1 MAKLSKAELAK
12 REDVIQKMKKNKR
25 SLVKRYGPDA
35 EKVMYGRATN
45 IAKKVAESEME
56 KSNLKELVR
65 AALMNEKA
73 GFSKEY
79 DDNPA
84 LKGGQKNL
92 PDGLQKA
99 IIAKSANEDLDLGH
113 EDNEPHMIKG
123 ELYRIGKYAMELY
136 NMVDQFEGEGEVDFP
151 AWWQAKITTAKNMV
165 SSAKH
170 YLEFELKEPEIDA
183 MVSVA
188 TGEDIIPNTPSVPL
202 EDEIEEGNL
211 GHNELASL
219 EPEGRFWIV
228 TYRTMDGKKEKVF
241 TDEDEARAFM
251 NTTLEEGLLTEGAGS
266 ALLLLLMV
274 LKGSTGAGLV
284 ASPIAGLVE
293 YFFHELP
300 EKRLKAK
307 MLKLFKDPSKRQ
319 EVLDMA
325 KEVESYLSPGQQ
337 RYLKGLVNSIGTKK
351 IEDEIS
357 QAYITIDDYI
367 FNKHRMIKSGEWED
381 YLKREKEFADRRR
394 ARIAKE
400 KAEKEKQIKE
410 NIDSEIAAY
419 VKANPIP
426 SDVEE
431 GLPKGYWSK
440 KIEGGVDESYEALVK
455 KIKGQ
460 GKSEKAAKA
469 IAGAV
474 ASYKAKGGGKGP
486 TAKQKARG

>member
-1 MAKLSKAELAK
+1 MAKLSSAELAK

-99 IIAKSANEDLDLGH
+99 IINKTKSANEDLDLGH

-136 NMVDQFEGEGEVDFP
+136 NMVDQFEGQGEVDFP
-151 AWWQAKITTAKNMV
+151 AWWQSKITTAMNMV

-170 YLEFELKEPEIDA
+170 YLEFELKEPEVDA
-183 MVSVA
+183 MVDIA
-188 TGEDIIPNTPSVPL
+188 AAEDIIPNTPSVPL
-202 EDEIEEGNL
+202 EDEIEEGIHDRDITSAPHTNVK
-211 GHNELASL
+211 GEMGAYNPAKRAASL
-219 EPEGRFWIV
+219 
-228 TYRTMDGKKEKVF
+228 
-241 TDEDEARAFM
+241 
-251 NTTLEEGLLTEGAGS
+251 
-266 ALLLLLMV
+266 
-274 LKGSTGAGLV
+274 
-284 ASPIAGLVE
+284 
-293 YFFHELP
+293 
-300 EKRLKAK
+300 KRLANFG
-307 MLKLFKDPSKRQ
+307 LKKND
-319 EVLDMA
+319 
-325 KEVESYLSPGQQ
+325 
-337 RYLKGLVNSIGTKK
+337 
-351 IEDEIS
+351 DEI
-357 QAYITIDDYI
+357 
-367 FNKHRMIKSGEWED
+367 K
-381 YLKREKEFADRRR
+381 
-394 ARIAKE
+394 
-400 KAEKEKQIKE
+400 
-410 NIDSEIAAY
+410 
-419 VKANPIP
+419 
-426 SDVEE
+426 E

-440 KIEGGVDESYEALVK
+440 KIEGGVDESFEKLVGKLK
-455 KIKGQ
+455 KG

>member
-1 MAKLSKAELAK
+1 
-12 REDVIQKMKKNKR
+12 MKKNKR

-79 DDNPA
+79 DNDPA
-84 LKGGQKNL
+84 LKGGQKDL

-99 IIAKSANEDLDLGH
+99 IINKSANEDLDLGH

-136 NMVDQFEGEGEVDFP
+136 QMVDQFEGEGEVDFP

-183 MVSVA
+183 MVGVA
-188 TGEDIIPNTPSVPL
+188 AAEDIIPNIPSKPL

-211 GHNELASL
+211 GHNELANL
-219 EPEGRFWIV
+219 EPEGGSWIV

-251 NTTLEEGLLTEGAGS
+251 
-266 ALLLLLMV
+266 
-274 LKGSTGAGLV
+274 
-284 ASPIAGLVE
+284 
-293 YFFHELP
+293 
-300 EKRLKAK
+300 
-307 MLKLFKDPSKRQ
+307 
-319 EVLDMA
+319 
-325 KEVESYLSPGQQ
+325 
-337 RYLKGLVNSIGTKK
+337 GTV
-351 IEDEIS
+351 S
-357 QAYITIDDYI
+357 
-367 FNKHRMIKSGEWED
+367 
-381 YLKREKEFADRRR
+381 
-394 ARIAKE
+394 
-400 KAEKEKQIKE
+400 
-410 NIDSEIAAY
+410 
-419 VKANPIP
+419 
-426 SDVEE
+426 E
-431 GLPKGYWSK
+431 GLPKGYFK
-440 KIEGGVDESYEALVK
+440 KATAELDESFEKLVGKLK
-455 KIKGQ
+455 KG

-474 ASYKAKGGGKGP
+474 ANYKAKGGGKGP

>member
-1 MAKLSKAELAK
+1 MPKLSSAELAK

-65 AALMNEKA
+65 AALMKEKA
-73 GFSKEY
+73 GFSTEY
-79 DDNPA
+79 DNDPA
-84 LKGGQKNL
+84 LKGGQKDL

-113 EDNEPHMIKG
+113 EDDEPHMIKG

-136 NMVDQFEGEGEVDFP
+136 QMVDQFEGEGEVDFP

-183 MVSVA
+183 MVGVA
-188 TGEDIIPNTPSVPL
+188 TGEDIIPNTPSEPL

-219 EPEGRFWIV
+219 EKEGGSWIV

-251 NTTLEEGLLTEGAGS
+251 NTTLEEGL
-266 ALLLLLMV
+266 
-274 LKGSTGAGLV
+274 
-284 ASPIAGLVE
+284 
-293 YFFHELP
+293 
-300 EKRLKAK
+300 
-307 MLKLFKDPSKRQ
+307 
-319 EVLDMA
+319 
-325 KEVESYLSPGQQ
+325 
-337 RYLKGLVNSIGTKK
+337 
-351 IEDEIS
+351 
-357 QAYITIDDYI
+357 
-367 FNKHRMIKSGEWED
+367 
-381 YLKREKEFADRRR
+381 
-394 ARIAKE
+394 
-400 KAEKEKQIKE
+400 
-410 NIDSEIAAY
+410 
-419 VKANPIP
+419 
-426 SDVEE
+426 
-431 GLPKGYWSK
+431 PKGYFK
-440 KIEGGVDESYEALVK
+440 KATAELDESFEKLVGKLK
-455 KIKGQ
+455 KG

-474 ASYKAKGGGKGP
+474 ANYKAKGGGKGP